1 MQMTK
6 PYVCVKTLDSISYAR
21 AIDTNAAIK
30 CLKNNKMVANASK
43 FKFMFLSKQKNLEK
57 SMIFDGNIIKS
68 SNTVELLGI
77 SLNRNISFKRHVE
90 KICCKANT
98 KTKSLF
104 FSEKFLNIDQA
115 QMLAKAYILSSF
127 RYRPLVWMSWG
138 KMNNRLIVK
147 THYRTLRVQR

>member
-1 MQMTK
+1 MTK

-21 AIDTNAAIK
+21 AIETNAAIK
-30 CLKNNKMVANASK
+30 CLKNNKMVANTSK

-90 KICCKANT
+90 KDLLQSKYENKI
-98 KTKSLF
+98 SFLF
-104 FSEKFLNIDQA
+104 REIPK
-115 QMLAKAYILSSF
+115 Y
-127 RYRPLVWMSWG
+127 
-138 KMNNRLIVK
+138 
-147 THYRTLRVQR
+147 